1 MIFVRRYFGMEWPTR
16 ELYHM
21 MINSTMGDEAVI
33 ETILKVID
41 RVDAQRIF
49 AELKLAGQGR
59 S

>member
-1 MIFVRRYFGMEWPTR
+1 
-16 ELYHM
+16 

-41 RVDAQRIF
+41 RVDAHSIF